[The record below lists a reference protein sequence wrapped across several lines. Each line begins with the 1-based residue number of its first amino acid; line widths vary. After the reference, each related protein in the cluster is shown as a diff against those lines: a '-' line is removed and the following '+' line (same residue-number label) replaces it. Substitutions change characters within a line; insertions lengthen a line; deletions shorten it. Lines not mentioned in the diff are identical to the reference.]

1 MSRRSLLSWCT
12 LGSARTSGS
21 TVSIASVAAH
31 FFLHPQIK
39 CRSLR
44 LNVSIASVAAHF
56 FLPGTSRSIFTGFEL
71 VSIASVAAHF
81 FLL

>member
-1 MSRRSLLSWCT
+1 
-12 LGSARTSGS
+12 
-21 TVSIASVAAH
+21 
-31 FFLHPQIK
+31 
-39 CRSLR
+39 LR